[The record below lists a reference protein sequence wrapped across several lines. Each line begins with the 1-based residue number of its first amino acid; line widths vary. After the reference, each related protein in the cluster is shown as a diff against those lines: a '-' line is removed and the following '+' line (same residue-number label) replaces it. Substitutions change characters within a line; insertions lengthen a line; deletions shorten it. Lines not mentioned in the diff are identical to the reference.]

1 MIEVNGGTL
10 TMPFLEGGTGWKRRE
25 YSFVDATSFALMRS
39 LRIKGALAF
48 DGDFGAAGFTELHP

>member
-1 MIEVNGGTL
+1 
-10 TMPFLEGGTGWKRRE
+10 
-25 YSFVDATSFALMRS
+25 MRS